1 MITEQPNTPETNT
14 TTIEVPISPTPTTVQ
29 QLDNFYP
36 DKASYL
42 SFQTKVIHKPFFTT
56 FNYAYHSHQS
66 LKYQIQMTEELLSSL
81 WTMDETHITT
91 VEAALLQMCKG
102 LLGDRIFSKTTTI
115 WENGFEK
122 TTTTY
127 LHNIFPPQK
136 QRNTYPQTKVS
147 FLTPQGMG
155 LSTSYETWQN
165 PIIVDTP

>member
-29 QLDNFYP
+29 QLDDFYP

-56 FNYAYHSHQS
+56 FNYAYHSHRS

-115 WENGFEK
+115 
-122 TTTTY
+122 
-127 LHNIFPPQK
+127 
-136 QRNTYPQTKVS
+136 
-147 FLTPQGMG
+147 
-155 LSTSYETWQN
+155 
-165 PIIVDTP
+165 